1 MKKTWE
7 VIETGAHL
15 LQSIKEINIYLDD
28 LKAQGKKERLALDI
42 ETYICKEARDH
53 YDLQYSLKK
62 QTKKQKDAGELIML
76 QAPKY
81 PMPYPCVNSEGIIA
95 GRIRL
100 IQIGLDPKYCDL
112 QYIFDLDKIYEDYK
126 KNYYESDLVDILTFY
141 KDIGAILAPVL
152 NRASLL
158 GQFLKYEARNFIGH
172 MDIFLREMRDL
183 WIMSKVRYA
192 GNIFHHGLG
201 DIYGRQIQEDLFQKL
216 TGKTHEEYKK
226 FKEEEQLSTWW
237 APELTD
243 DQFQYAAEDVRLVW
257 WAFDTLYTELES
269 WAAIHDTGAPGTGI
283 FEVVKLECELINI
296 IALMENTGMPF
307 SVEEYEKE
315 AKPTLLKEMEDAQAA
330 VDSREMRRRITTK
343 PRKKT
348 TGKGKDKVIEHWTE
362 TIETVEPYKIAHH
375 MSIRELTGLAP
386 EVLEKTGWKELFFFK
401 DQHWAVE
408 HIIKF
413 KKAQKL
419 FGYFESNNPKSSGYL
434 KVLGSDGFVRSSY
447 NQLGA
452 DTGRLSGM
460 APNLMQVSRE
470 KRVRRCFKA
479 PKGWK
484 LLIGDIPQAEPKL
497 TTQETGDSWYRS
509 VFLSGKDMHWET
521 AKTLFGM
528 PEVRDKENEEHT
540 KVRYFSKTIRLA
552 KTYRMGFNKFIR
564 ALYVD
569 SDGELDYVL
578 RGEEGEE
585 ECRKI
590 SSDFDALSPEVTEYI
605 KKMEYQIESPIKA
618 KGGFVSYKNGK
629 PYHVAK
635 SKLGRTREFVLEPFQ
650 KAQCKADPDTWGYDH
665 QVWVPPKPYT
675 KKELERIAE
684 GEIIIKEGYWSKNKN
699 RARTLIRD
707 TSREAFNNRM
717 QASQADGFKCG
728 MVEAFKEVNKKV
740 EEKAL
745 QSTRDCVMI
754 NCVHDEGLWLCREEH
769 AEMMAP
775 ILGKALERGFRRVL
789 TDMTIPLQ
797 IDVKVCDDWS
807 QKD

>member
-1 MKKTWE
+1 MMGSMQKTWE
-7 VIETGAHL
+7 IIETERQL
-15 LQSIKEINIYLDD
+15 LQSIKNINVYLDE
-28 LKAQGKKERLALDI
+28 LKDQGKKERLALDI

-62 QTKKQKDAGELIML
+62 QTKKQKDAGELIIL

-81 PMPYPCVNSEGIIA
+81 PMPYPCVNSEGIIE

-100 IQIGLDPKYCDL
+100 IQIGLDPKQCDL
-112 QYIFDLDKIYEDYK
+112 QYIFDLDKLYEDYK
-126 KNYYESDLVDILTFY
+126 KNVYESDLVDILSFY
-141 KDIGAILAPVL
+141 KDIGAILAPTL

-257 WAFDTLYTELES
+257 WAWDTLYTELEN
-269 WAAIHDTGAPGTGI
+269 WANIHDTGAPGTGI

-296 IALMENTGMPF
+296 LALMENTGMPF
-307 SVEEYEKE
+307 SIEEYEAE
-315 AKPTLLKEMEDAQAA
+315 AKPLIAKQMQDAQEA
-330 VDSREMRRRITTK
+330 VNAVAMRKKVIEK

-348 TGKGKDKVIEHWTE
+348 TGKGKDKVIEHWVE
-362 TIETVEPYKIAHH
+362 VIEDIQPYKLAYHAD
-375 MSIRELTGLAP
+375 IRELTGLD
-386 EVLEKTGWKELFFFK
+386 ESLLEKTGWKELFFFQ
-401 DQHWAVE
+401 DQHWAVK
-408 HIIKF
+408 HIIDF

-419 FGYFESNNPKSSGYL
+419 HGYFESSNPKSSGYL
-434 KVLGSDGFVRSSY
+434 KVLGSDGFVRSTY

-452 DTGRLSGM
+452 DSGRLSGL
-460 APNLMQVSRE
+460 APNLMQVAR
-470 KRVRRCFKA
+470 KPYVRRCFKA

-497 TTQETGDSWYRS
+497 TTQETGDAWYRS

-521 AKTLFGM
+521 AITLFGA
-528 PEVRDKENEEHT
+528 PPVRDKNNEEHT
-540 KVRYFSKTIRLA
+540 KIRYHSKTIRLA

-569 SDGELDYVL
+569 SDGELDYIL

-585 ECRKI
+585 ECRKL
-590 SSDFDALSPEVTEYI
+590 SNDFENLSPEVNDYI
-605 KKMEYQIESPIKA
+605 RKLENEIEAPIKA
-618 KGGFVSYKNGK
+618 RGSFVHYKNGK
-629 PYHVAK
+629 PFYVAK
-635 SKLGRTREFVLEPFQ
+635 SILGRTREFVLEPFQ
-650 KAQCKADPDTWGYDH
+650 KAQCKADPDSWGYYYKVKVEAKFD
-665 QVWVPPKPYT
+665 
-675 KKELERIAE
+675 KE
-684 GEIIIKEGYWSKNKN
+684 GNCIKEEYWTDKKN
-699 RARTLIRD
+699 RAHVKIRD

-717 QASQADGFKCG
+717 QSSQADGFKCG
-728 MVEAFKEVNKKV
+728 MVEAFKEINKKV
-740 EEKAL
+740 EENVL

-754 NCVHDEGLWLCREEH
+754 NCVHDEGLWLCREEY
-769 AEMMAP
+769 AEVMAP
-775 ILGKALERGFRRVL
+775 VLGKALEKGFRRVL
-789 TDMTIPLQ
+789 TDMTIPLE
-797 IDVKVCDDWS
+797 IEVKICDSWAE
-807 QKD
+807 KD